1 MRYLFVAIMMLSMIT
16 TEVLGQSGKPTY
28 VLVHGGW
35 HGAWSW
41 NKLMPLLKANGVPA
55 VALDLPGC
63 GDDKTALDDVSLR
76 GYVDAIINACRKI
89 EGPVVLLGHSSGG
102 VPVSQAAEELG
113 ADKVRAIVFL
123 DAFMPSDGESVFSL
137 VEKYS
142 VGGPPPLVTGI
153 IFSDDKKSNRLDPA
167 KAKDLLY
174 HDCPVEDIEYAK
186 ARLGA
191 QPVATQATPVRLTD
205 QNYGK
210 IPKYYILCTEAR
222 DFNKSALSKHVPCK
236 KVYELP
242 SSHSPFFSMPERL
255 AGIMKEVLGEVG
267 R

>member
-1 MRYLFVAIMMLSMIT
+1 MRYFFMAMIMLSMIT
-16 TEVLGQSGKPTY
+16 TEIQGQAGNPTY

-41 NKLMPLLKANGVPA
+41 NKLMPVLKTNGIPA
-55 VALDLPGC
+55 MALDLPGC
-63 GDDKTALDDVSLR
+63 GDDKMAPDDVSLR
-76 GYVDAIINACRKI
+76 AYVDAIINTCSKI

-102 VPVSQAAEELG
+102 VPVAQAAEDLG
-113 ADKVRAIVFL
+113 GDKVRAIVFL
-123 DAFMPSDGESVFSL
+123 DAFMPSDGESVFSI
-137 VEKYS
+137 VENYA

-153 IFSDDKKSNRLDPA
+153 VFSEDKKSNRLDPA

-174 HDCPVEDIEYAK
+174 HDCQLEDIAYAI

-205 QNYGK
+205 QHYGR

-222 DFNKSALSKHVPCK
+222 DFNKSALSKHVPCR

-255 AGIMKEVLGEVG
+255 AGILKEVLGEVG